1 MCKQFRVAVFTAV
14 LISLLQAC
22 AAPAPPM
29 CEGSSKRPINGRTA
43 AGNSSEKLSEAKDG
57 SCQRA

>member
-1 MCKQFRVAVFTAV
+1 MRKQFRVAVFITV
-14 LISLLQAC
+14 LIGLLQAC

-29 CEGSSKRPINGRTA
+29 CEGSSKRPINGRTT
-43 AGNSSEKLSEAKDG
+43 AGNISENLSEAKDG